1 MKTGTAQDGENAK
14 WTITPPKAKYGQD
27 VKLKYNGR
35 LKVKKVTATTDAAP
49 ANQQKMVDS
58 DMKKKVISM
67 LALMITISTSAWA
80 QKEVKL
86 TQTAEGRWELPAGL
100 KGNVVIKV
108 EYEDGTV
115 ETVATRGS
123 ATGINA
129 AKTDNRKTDTPWYSL
144 DGTEHYFDL
153 YGRPLNGKPNK
164 AGVYVKNG
172 KKIMIK

>member
-1 MKTGTAQDGENAK
+1 
-14 WTITPPKAKYGQD
+14 
-27 VKLKYNGR
+27 
-35 LKVKKVTATTDAAP
+35 
-49 ANQQKMVDS
+49 
-58 DMKKKVISM
+58 MKKKVISM

-86 TQTAEGRWELPAGL
+86 TQTAKNQWELPAGL

-172 KKIMIK
+172 KKVVIK

>member
-1 MKTGTAQDGENAK
+1 
-14 WTITPPKAKYGQD
+14 
-27 VKLKYNGR
+27 
-35 LKVKKVTATTDAAP
+35 
-49 ANQQKMVDS
+49 
-58 DMKKKVISM
+58 MKKKVISM
-67 LALMITISTSAWA
+67 LALLITISTSAWA

-86 TQTAEGRWELPAGL
+86 TQTAENRWELPAGL

-108 EYEDGTV
+108 EYEDGTVETV

-144 DGTEHYFDL
+144 DGTERYFDL

-172 KKIMIK
+172 KKVVIK